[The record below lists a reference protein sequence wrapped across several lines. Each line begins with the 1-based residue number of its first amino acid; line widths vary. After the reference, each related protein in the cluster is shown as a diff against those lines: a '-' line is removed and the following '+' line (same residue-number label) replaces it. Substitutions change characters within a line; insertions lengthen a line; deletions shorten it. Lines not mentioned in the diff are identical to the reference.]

1 MTPNLA
7 IHGYG
12 GYGWETAFWP
22 PQHLELPLPGA
33 PGEAVLRLWVVCTSF
48 QRIRS
53 IISIL
58 ALSLLCLD
66 FYQNSLSFSGT
77 IALNTWNF
85 GFDRLDSWR
94 WSGNSGSFKRP
105 LRVVLKAKALVMP
118 APMELCRVCALR
130 ITEESHGTGYNNRRT
145 NRKRPFWILTMEHHG
160 TSWNLPKRYF
170 CDFATPP
177 WWRWHHKVPPVGW
190 RRDQVTAASV
200 STRRS
205 HSWTKSNKDVFY
217 RFELICFDEHWV
229 SLNLTCFSTAQR
241 IPTTKISW
249 PCAFSASCNCC
260 SSASPQCSPDALT
273 KTRHI
278 MIHISYIIYIYSYI
292 P

>member
-145 NRKRPFWILTMEHHG
+145 KRKRPFWILTMEHHG
-160 TSWNLPKRYF
+160 TFPNAT
-170 CDFATPP
+170 FATLPP
-177 WWRWHHKVPPVGW
+177 RHGE
-190 RRDQVTAASV
+190 DGI
-200 STRRS
+200 TRCRQS
-205 HSWTKSNKDVFY
+205 DGEGIK
-217 RFELICFDEHWV
+217 
-229 SLNLTCFSTAQR
+229 
-241 IPTTKISW
+241 
-249 PCAFSASCNCC
+249 
-260 SSASPQCSPDALT
+260 
-273 KTRHI
+273 
-278 MIHISYIIYIYSYI
+278 
-292 P
+292 